1 MVEKDRH
8 CHLQRYLGEG
18 VTYQGKSGAAL
29 ECLSVF
35 SDTEGIC
42 REEAGETEA
51 GDRQCMAISWRRH
64 RLHFCTETVGARVT
78 WPETAEG
85 FPDDH

>member
-1 MVEKDRH
+1 MSSAEVS
-8 CHLQRYLGEG
+8 GEG
-18 VTYQGKSGAAL
+18 VTYQGKSGAAF

-35 SDTEGIC
+35 SDTEGIF
-42 REEAGETEA
+42 REEGGETEA
-51 GDRQCMAISWRRH
+51 GEGTVHGYLLEKAQASL
-64 RLHFCTETVGARVT
+64 LHSSVGARVT